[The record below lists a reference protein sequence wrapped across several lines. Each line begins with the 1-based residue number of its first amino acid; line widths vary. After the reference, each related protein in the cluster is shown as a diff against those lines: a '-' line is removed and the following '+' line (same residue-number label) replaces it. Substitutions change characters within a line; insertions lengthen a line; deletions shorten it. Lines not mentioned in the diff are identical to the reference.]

1 MPEVPHSTKAGI
13 SAYISKRAGFGSAG
27 WDKWMMD
34 HAQYIGS
41 GGPFGL
47 ALKAVTGVT
56 TPSGSTA
63 YSLRPEDS
71 METTDAKITRYTHPL
86 LSYATDLGTRTWAN
100 RYSAKDLGGAFTD
113 SFKQNNTKQGPGW
126 FDRLYMGATG
136 SPVGLMQ
143 GLNARM
149 NTVGTRTAKNRLW
162 ELTKKD
168 PIGTA
173 GGFFE
178 GATGLNRKWLWGGLG
193 TLGALGLGAYF
204 LRNRQQP
211 QQVQQP
217 QYPVG
222 SWQQNPYNSYSR
234 TYGAQ

>member
-1 MPEVPHSTKAGI
+1 MPEGTHSTKAGI

-34 HAQYIGS
+34 HQGILRLANPTGWGLSALHYI
-41 GGPFGL
+41 
-47 ALKAVTGVT
+47 TN
-56 TPSGSTA
+56 PSGTA
-63 YSLRPEDS
+63 YNLKPEDT
-71 METTDAKITRYTHPL
+71 MEDTDAKITRYTHPL
-86 LSYATDLGTRTWAN
+86 LSFATDLGTRTWAN

-126 FDRLYMGATG
+126 FDGLYMGATE

-234 TYGAQ
+234 QSYGAQ

>member
-1 MPEVPHSTKAGI
+1 M
-13 SAYISKRAGFGSAG
+13 
-27 WDKWMMD
+27 
-34 HAQYIGS
+34 
-41 GGPFGL
+41 GL
-47 ALKAVTGVT
+47 
-56 TPSGSTA
+56 
-63 YSLRPEDS
+63 
-71 METTDAKITRYTHPL
+71 
-86 LSYATDLGTRTWAN
+86 
-100 RYSAKDLGGAFTD
+100 
-113 SFKQNNTKQGPGW
+113 
-126 FDRLYMGATG
+126 TG
-136 SPVGLMQ
+136 SPVGMSEGMSAYNKQ
-143 GLNARM
+143 I
-149 NTVGTRTAKNRLW
+149 GTQAGKSRLW